1 MDGLALLFLRRVS
14 FFDWGFPFGAAGE
27 LRSHGLLITNQTL
40 YRLSYRS
47 GAGGQDRTA
56 DIWVTNPT
64 HYRLWYASKKQDD
77 FDSFYALQLHHGLGL
92 RDPRRRGSNPDLF
105 HCRKNRICKIAVI
118 VFGCGGL
125 DSDQRSRPYESR
137 EIDHFSTPHHNGS
150 LWFDKAVGRRMFAA
164 EIKMAKAGCHL
175 HKRWVL
181 RVCCSGG
188 RRRRRPQYGSS
199 PYHPLS
205 RRSRRPLRFSIHKL
219 DTIIFCLDLNQNC
232 PLVCRCL
239 IPLTTKSNFA
249 VRVEIVWRLLRGSNS
264 GPTA

>member
-1 MDGLALLFLRRVS
+1 MLC
-14 FFDWGFPFGAAGE
+14 
-27 LRSHGLLITNQTL
+27 Q
-40 YRLSYRS
+40 LSYRS

-92 RDPRRRGSNPDLF
+92 CDPRRRDSNPDLF

-118 VFGCGGL
+118 VFGC
-125 DSDQRSRPYESR
+125 R

-150 LWFDKAVGRRMFAA
+150 LWFDKAVGRR
-164 EIKMAKAGCHL
+164 
-175 HKRWVL
+175 WVL
-181 RVCCSGG
+181 RVFCSGG
-188 RRRRRPQYGSS
+188 RRRCRPQCGSS
-199 PYHPLS
+199 PHHPLS

-239 IPLTTKSNFA
+239 IHLTTKSNFA
-249 VRVEIVWRLLRGSNS
+249 VRVEKLYVLPFFVRYIFYIF
-264 GPTA
+264 